1 MAKPL
6 LKNLVPEAK
15 IKAYHGSP
23 YEFDRFDD
31 EAIGTGE
38 GAQAYGFGHYLA
50 EREVTAKSYRDALS
64 ATLVVLE
71 DGTEIKYGKHL
82 DNIKETLKAKFPQ
95 IEDIQAHQIAKS
107 TIDDNLVPGDVEGF
121 SRVSIYDKQ
130 GFLKYEYD
138 GEKVFL
144 EAIKANKKARD
155 FKGYM
160 YEAAIDAADE
170 DLLDYDAPLSQQ
182 SEKIQKIFP
191 PENYPETFVGRSLYD
206 FIAGSAGIGG
216 NRRYGPDGM
225 RQSAK
230 QTSARLKELGIKGIK
245 YADAQTRFKKDPAD
259 RTKNYV
265 IFDPAIIEITKRYGI
280 GIPAAAAFLQA
291 EEADAGIK
299 FPPTVYRPGQ
309 EGFDPRFDPRVKEQD
324 RLAGTA
330 VDLLPVT
337 DTENVPTLKLSDL
350 EGESFVTSMSDRTA
364 AGDFITAID
373 GVQLPQPVRRRGGQD
388 FMLENPGQVWASALT
403 PSRAIVQ
410 TAKELRDKT
419 GKDPL
424 YLPFRMAPTGGD
436 FAVETGETMLGFAAA
451 NMNKTQKRSLD
462 AAIRKYKTVGNMVQG
477 QRRGAGLQIKD
488 WFGVDDP
495 RSIDAWRSAPDTLRK
510 ELMNMMDVRFRDKGG
525 LSMGQAR
532 LAVADH
538 RQLSAR
544 DAGLQNVGRVTQGDV
559 VASTHP
565 SYPFAAPGEFVGR
578 LEGAEDATAFDLLPD
593 ARFGAGQR
601 KVKDPA
607 NPTQQEIRAL
617 TMKPYAGQITEK
629 TLRDMEKRGIDVR
642 SIAPAAV
649 ATGAVAATS
658 ESQAA
663 FAEKRDQKNTA
674 WTQLKD
680 AVGSLDPSFKQ
691 LSQLLSDTA
700 KTNPMLQGQREIGG
714 FLANS
719 LAGMGSGFMGAA
731 AYNEADPS
739 AMDYFSGE
747 QIEGARDFVRNI
759 PQAIGLGSME
769 ENLINQALMDAMQ
782 GVGDVVSDTAA
793 YQAFVEPALQDI
805 APDAMEFYEGL
816 DPRLQGQLS
825 GIFEYI
831 GNAIR

>member
-1 MAKPL
+1 MAKAL
-6 LKNLVPEAK
+6 LRDLVPQAQK
-15 IKAYHGSP
+15 KKLDAVHGTD
-23 YEFDRFDD
+23 YEFEQFQLGVNQ
-31 EAIGTGE
+31 GTHGQMYGE
-38 GAQAYGFGHYLA
+38 GVYASNADEIGGVYASRDPDHEEWMYSQYKFAESKEDYYMMDAWERAMSHETPWSMRELAEDPDIDEFTKQAYLEVAQSLSDNPPKVGHML
-50 EREVTAKSYRDALS
+50 R
-64 ATLVVLE
+64 LE
-71 DGTEIKYGKHL
+71 
-82 DNIKETLKAKFPQ
+82 
-95 IEDIQAHQIAKS
+95 
-107 TIDDNLVPGDVEGF
+107 
-121 SRVSIYDKQ
+121 
-130 GFLKYEYD
+130 
-138 GEKVFL
+138 
-144 EAIKANKKARD
+144 
-155 FKGYM
+155 
-160 YEAAIDAADE
+160 IDADVGE
-170 DLLDYDAPLSQQ
+170 LLNWDAPLSEQPAFIQ
-182 SEKIQKIFP
+182 EAAKSLNLDSLQREPKGKDIYYRMVDADTPAQEAPTKIREALQ
-191 PENYPETFVGRSLYD
+191 E
-206 FIAGSAGIGG
+206 IG
-216 NRRYGPDGM
+216 
-225 RQSAK
+225 A
-230 QTSARLKELGIKGIK
+230 KGITYK
-245 YADAQTRFKKDPAD
+245 EPNSATAQ
-259 RTKNYV
+259 NYV
-265 IFDPAIIEITKRYGI
+265 IFDPDIIKIAERYAM
-280 GIPAAAAFLQA
+280 PVAFVSAGMLQA
-291 EEADAGIK
+291 EQADAGIK
-299 FPPTVYRPGQ
+299 FPSTVYRPGQ
-309 EGFDPRFDPRVKEQD
+309 EPFDPRFDIRAKEQD

-364 AGDFITAID
+364 AGDFITGID

-403 PSRAIVQ
+403 PSKAIVQ
-410 TAKELRDKT
+410 TAQELRDQT

-424 YLPFRMAPTGGD
+424 YMPFRMAPTGGD
-436 FAVETGETMLGFAAA
+436 FAVETGETMLGYAAA

-462 AAIRKYKTVGNMVQG
+462 AAIRKFKTVGTMKKGKRV
-477 QRRGAGLQIKD
+477 GAGLTIKD

-510 ELMNMMDVRFRDKGG
+510 ELMNMMDVRFRGKGG
-525 LSMGQAR
+525 LSRGQAR
-532 LAVADH
+532 LAVTDH

-559 VASTHP
+559 VASSHP

-593 ARFGAGQR
+593 ARFGKAQR

-607 NPTQQEIRAL
+607 NPTAREIRAL

-680 AVGSLDPSFKQ
+680 AVGGLDPSFKQ

-700 KTNPMLQGQREIGG
+700 KTNPMLSGQREIGG

-816 DPRLQGQLS
+816 DPRVQGQLS